1 MLIVKVV
8 FLAVFFAKNTTLI
21 IINQFDKNHTM
32 VSMTTTIPILVG
44 FLGGI
49 AKGNAL
55 PVSPRMD
62 NFKRIVV
69 SPA

>member
-1 MLIVKVV
+1 MLIVKVEI
-8 FLAVFFAKNTTLI
+8 FGSLFAKNTTLI

-44 FLGGI
+44 FLGGLQR
-49 AKGNAL
+49 GT
-55 PVSPRMD
+55 PCQYPRMD

>member
-1 MLIVKVV
+1 
-8 FLAVFFAKNTTLI
+8 
-21 IINQFDKNHTM
+21 M

-44 FLGGI
+44 FLGGLQR
-49 AKGNAL
+49 GGT
-55 PVSPRMD
+55 PCQYPRMD

>member
-8 FLAVFFAKNTTLI
+8 FLAVFSAKNTTLI

-44 FLGGI
+44 FLGGLQR
-49 AKGNAL
+49 GGT
-55 PVSPRMD
+55 PCQYRRMD

>member
-1 MLIVKVV
+1 
-8 FLAVFFAKNTTLI
+8 
-21 IINQFDKNHTM
+21 M

-44 FLGGI
+44 FLGGLQR
-49 AKGNAL
+49 GT
-55 PVSPRMD
+55 PCQYPRMD

>member
-1 MLIVKVV
+1 MMLIVKVV

-44 FLGGI
+44 FVGGLQR
-49 AKGNAL
+49 GNAL
-55 PVSPRMD
+55 PNVTLKIMSR
-62 NFKRIVV
+62 
-69 SPA
+69 